1 MIAVTE
7 HITRADSFQDIP
19 ILSKYFKSL
28 ASVAGSQ
35 LTYTMRLG
43 SIWMT
48 VCNNFSSH
56 PFRGGSSTTTSLR
69 NVPPLS
75 RYFAGTTSSA
85 APAKNSTLDISFN
98 AAFSR
103 AFLQPVLRFQ
113 HHIPCPLF
121 GTRTRRSFQCR
132 STDPKPFHPHADQH
146 TLMPY
151 HKVFSSE

>member
-19 ILSKYFKSL
+19 ILSKILQVSC
-28 ASVAGSQ
+28 Q
-35 LTYTMRLG
+35 RCR
-43 SIWMT
+43 I
-48 VCNNFSSH
+48 
-56 PFRGGSSTTTSLR
+56 STDIHTSLR

-103 AFLQPVLRFQ
+103 AFFTACSTISTPYTLSAFWDKNKEIVPIPQYGKSCKFNCFIIKYFCLYWIYLIKRLRRNT
-113 HHIPCPLF
+113 I
-121 GTRTRRSFQCR
+121 
-132 STDPKPFHPHADQH
+132 A
-146 TLMPY
+146 
-151 HKVFSSE
+151 